1 MFISSIFASLQLQLQ
16 YAVLP
21 KCLSVFISGF
31 FLFRVL
37 CFTNIPVTW
46 VLHHDSE
53 SCFSKRAR
61 LIILVYAIFTPIQK
75 FCFLETFMSPRCLS
89 DLLHALCVRVFV
101 CVCEPN
107 SSSLQGPNSL
117 FVFVY
122 RGLWRF
128 ASLFLLICIFHEAWW
143 LCHILSPSVFHSVE
157 AEQSSGCLDSDDGSP
172 QKENE
177 FLSGASLQRV
187 VCLLSVGASTSLM
200 TRRPVNRVKYAG
212 VCCEWIN
219 YTKAS

>member
-1 MFISSIFASLQLQLQ
+1 MFISSIFASLKLQLQ
-16 YAVLP
+16 FAVLP
-21 KCLSVFISGF
+21 KCSSVGF
-31 FLFRVL
+31 FLCVL

-75 FCFLETFMSPRCLS
+75 FCFLETFMSPRCLKWS
-89 DLLHALCVRVFV
+89 AARFV
-101 CVCEPN
+101 CACLCVCEPN

-143 LCHILSPSVFHSVE
+143 LCHILSLSVFHSVE

-187 VCLLSVGASTSLM
+187 VCLLSVGASTLLM
-200 TRRPVNRVKYAG
+200 TRWPVNRVKYAG

-219 YTKAS
+219 YRQAS